1 MPRRVLVVTHTG
13 RAAALSAAQ
22 SVRQRLT
29 DRGLTPVM
37 LGGELDSVD
46 ASLPAGQRVPTER
59 ADPSDP
65 ARGAEMIIV
74 IGGDGTILRAAELA
88 RGSGAPLLGVNLGHV
103 GFLAESERADLDRT
117 VDIVAE
123 RAYRVEERMAMDLA
137 VTLDGRVLGTS
148 WALNEAAIEKA
159 APARMLEV
167 ALEVDG
173 RPLSTFGADGVLLS
187 TPTGSTA
194 YAFSAG
200 GPIVWPEVEALLL
213 VPLAPHALFA
223 RPLVVSPHSVMA
235 VELLPGMGVPGV
247 LWCDGRR
254 RIDLPIGARVE
265 ATRSTVPVRLARLT
279 QGPFTDRL
287 VRKFDL
293 PVTGW
298 RGPGRGAE

>member
-13 RAAALSAAQ
+13 RAAARAAAQ
-22 SVRQRLT
+22 SVRQRLSA
-29 DRGLTPVM
+29 RGLTPVM
-37 LGGELDSVD
+37 LGGELDGVD
-46 ASLPAGQRVPTER
+46 SALPREERVPTVR
-59 ADPSDP
+59 ADPADP
-65 ARGAEMIIV
+65 AYGAEVIIV
-74 IGGDGTILRAAELA
+74 IGGDGTILRAAELS
-88 RGSGAPLLGVNLGHV
+88 RGSGSPLLGVNLGHV
-103 GFLAESERADLDRT
+103 GFLAESERADLDHA
-117 VDIVAE
+117 VDVVAD
-123 RAYRVEERMAMDLA
+123 RAYRVEERLVMDVV
-137 VTLDGRVLGTS
+137 VTLDGSVIGRS
-148 WALNEAAIEKA
+148 WALNEAAIEKV

-167 ALEVDG
+167 AIEIDG

-247 LWCDGRR
+247 IWCDGRR
-254 RIDLPIGARVE
+254 RIDLPIGSRVE
-265 ATRSTVPVRLARLT
+265 ATRSTTPVRLARLT
-279 QGPFTDRL
+279 HGPFTDRL

-298 RGPGRGAE
+298 RGPRRDAR